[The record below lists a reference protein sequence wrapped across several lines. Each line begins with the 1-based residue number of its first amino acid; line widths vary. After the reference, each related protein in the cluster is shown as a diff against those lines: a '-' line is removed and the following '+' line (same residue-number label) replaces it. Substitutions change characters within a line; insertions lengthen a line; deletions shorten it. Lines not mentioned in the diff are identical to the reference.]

1 VHWGQIFNIYMIYW
15 PESIRIQVYEYSD
28 AARALER
35 NSKDIMIA
43 EILLPIPD
51 KNCTS
56 QNYDL
61 EKYEF
66 STAYEFYMR
75 NKDNKIDAFKQSG
88 ILYAGVAWG
97 LDGNATA
104 LAPPIINNLNKNS
117 FLVKSLQN
125 YDAVAALGAARA
137 QDINELAKWVMK
149 SNLDPNDPRN
159 ADLISL
165 IRVIIDVKTTDK
177 E

>member
-1 VHWGQIFNIYMIYW
+1 MIYW
-15 PESIRIQVYEYSD
+15 PESIRIQIYEYCD
-28 AARALER
+28 AARAFER
-35 NSKDIMIA
+35 SSREVLLA

-66 STAYEFYMR
+66 SSAYEFYMR

-97 LDGNATA
+97 IDANSTVVLM
-104 LAPPIINNLNKNS
+104 PPVMVSELNNRKN
-117 FLVKSLQN
+117 FLVDSLHN
-125 YDAVAALGAARA
+125 HDAVAALGVARA

-159 ADLISL
+159 ADLINL
-165 IRVIIDVKTTDK
+165 IRVIN
-177 E
+177 